1 MNPIL
6 NWEQPLRGIIL
17 WKFIDFN
24 DFTTYMKEAV
34 EDTISAVGFIA
45 LSVSSWYSEG
55 ILASYSLEQYY
66 TDLFTKEEAL
76 NKINSARC
84 QESFWKEHND
94 LPGKAAAFTL
104 LVSNEVDDFGVDVGK
119 VKALVEKWR
128 KDYSSKSQ

>member
-1 MNPIL
+1 
-6 NWEQPLRGIIL
+6 
-17 WKFIDFN
+17 
-24 DFTTYMKEAV
+24 MKEAV

-55 ILASYSLEQYY
+55 ILARYSLKQYY

-76 NKINSARC
+76 KKINSARC

-119 VKALVEKWR
+119 VKALVEEWR
-128 KDYSSKSQ
+128 KDYSSKSH

>member
-1 MNPIL
+1 
-6 NWEQPLRGIIL
+6 
-17 WKFIDFN
+17 
-24 DFTTYMKEAV
+24 MKEAV

>member
-1 MNPIL
+1 MSPIL
-6 NWEQPLRGIIL
+6 NWEQPLRGITL

-34 EDTISAVGFIA
+34 EDIISAVKFIA
-45 LSVSSWYSEG
+45 LSVSPWYSEG
-55 ILASYSLEQYY
+55 IIARYSLKQYY

-76 NKINSARC
+76 KKINSARC

-119 VKALVEKWR
+119 VKALVEEWKEE
-128 KDYSSKSQ
+128 YSSKLQ